1 MPPKQQT
8 FESET
13 KTRMEQRMRQTTGFT
28 LNGANMKLKGVCLHH
43 DAECVWRRRL
53 RKLKAAG
60 CNAIR

>member
-1 MPPKQQT
+1 
-8 FESET
+8 
-13 KTRMEQRMRQTTGFT
+13 MRQTTGFT